1 MSRKTKI
8 LLVYTGGTI
17 GMIQNP
23 KTGELTPFDFEH
35 LLSLVPEIS
44 RLPTDIQ
51 TISFQKPLDSSDI
64 QPAHWVQMAEIIE
77 NHYDRFDGFVILHGT
92 DTLSYSASALS
103 FMLEGLN
110 KPVIFTGSQLPIGVV
125 RTDGK
130 ENLITAIEIA
140 SDYRKGKPVVP
151 EVAVYFEY
159 KLMRGNRTYKYSAD
173 YFDAF
178 RSENYP
184 ILAEAGIS
192 IDYNFQFIASWHPS
206 KLSVHKQLC
215 DEVAILKVF
224 PGIKKEWVESYL
236 RLPALKG
243 LVLETFGSGNATTQP
258 WFIETLRKLIDKGVV
273 VVNVTQCKKGS
284 VHQGKYATSAAFEK
298 IGVLSGFDI
307 TFESALTKLMFLL
320 GNPQLS
326 DQERRQLFVKP
337 IRGEMT
343 VSESQ
348 F

>member
-1 MSRKTKI
+1 MSSKSKI
-8 LLVYTGGTI
+8 LLIYTGGTI

-23 KTGELTPFDFEH
+23 KTGELAPFNFEH
-35 LLSLVPEIS
+35 LLSLVPEIG
-44 RLPTDIQ
+44 RLNA
-51 TISFQKPLDSSDI
+51 DI
-64 QPAHWVQMAEIIE
+64 QPAHWVKMAEIIE

-92 DTLSYSASALS
+92 DTLFYSASALS

-110 KPVIFTGSQLPIGVV
+110 KPVVFTGSQLPIGVV

-159 KLMRGNRTYKYSAD
+159 KLMRGNRTYKHSAD

-184 ILAEAGIS
+184 VLAEAGIN
-192 IDYNFQFIASWHPS
+192 IDYNFQFIAPWKPS
-206 KLSVHKQLC
+206 NLLVHKQLC
-215 DEVAILKVF
+215 GDVAVLKVF
-224 PGIKKEWVESYL
+224 PGIKQKLVESYL
-236 RLPALKG
+236 TLPDLKG

-258 WFIETLRKLIDKGVV
+258 WFIDILQKLIKKDVLI
-273 VVNVTQCKKGS
+273 VNVTQCKKGS

-307 TFESALTKLMFLL
+307 TFEAALTKLMFLL
-320 GNPQLS
+320 GNPRFS
-326 DQERRQLFVKP
+326 QEERKKLFVKP